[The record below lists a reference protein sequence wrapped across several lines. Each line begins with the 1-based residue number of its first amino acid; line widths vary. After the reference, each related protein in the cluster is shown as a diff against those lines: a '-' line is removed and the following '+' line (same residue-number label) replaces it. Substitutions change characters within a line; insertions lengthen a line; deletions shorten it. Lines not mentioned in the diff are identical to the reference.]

1 MLGYRPGTR
10 VVIPHV
16 DDVAVG
22 HGANRAFVE
31 LAGKGFVTTGS
42 VMVPCPWF
50 PEIVALAKEQP
61 ALDLGVHLTLTSES
75 RACRWR
81 PISTTAR
88 VSGLIDADG
97 FMWPDVPALRRH
109 AHKGAVEAECRAQIE
124 VALAAGLDVTHLD
137 THMGAAAAPEFAE
150 LYVALGREY
159 RLPAL
164 LHARCRE
171 LQSGCS
177 TSARSIRT
185 FYDQLVDRLEAE
197 GLPLIDRFAMGLAM
211 RQHGCEQAYRQMIDE
226 AQPGVTYLSLH
237 SSTPGEV
244 ERLHPSDAA
253 WRIAEYELCREPGF
267 LAWVAGAGRRADRL
281 PGDPRRLS
289 RHFRARLTKPF
300 LPACNAA
307 MHIPRW

>member
-10 VVIPHV
+10 VVIPHL

-61 ALDLGVHLTLTSES
+61 ELDLGVHLTLTSES
-75 RACRWR
+75 RSCRWR

-88 VSGLIDADG
+88 VSGLIDPDG

-124 VALAAGLDVTHLD
+124 AALAAGLDVTHLD

-150 LYVALGREY
+150 IYVALGREY
-159 RLPAL
+159 RLPVL
-164 LHARCRE
+164 LPRDVASY
-171 LQSGCS
+171 LGVLDLGPVDP
-177 TSARSIRT
+177 A
-185 FYDQLVDRLEAE
+185 FYA
-197 GLPLIDRFAMGLAM
+197 
-211 RQHGCEQAYRQMIDE
+211 
-226 AQPGVTYLSLH
+226 S
-237 SSTPGEV
+237 
-244 ERLHPSDAA
+244 
-253 WRIAEYELCREPGF
+253 
-267 LAWVAGAGRRADRL
+267 
-281 PGDPRRLS
+281 
-289 RHFRARLTKPF
+289 
-300 LPACNAA
+300 
-307 MHIPRW
+307 